1 MMILRRIFRIL
12 LYIFLGLLLL
22 WIFALQAGYMMMRTP
37 DAEMAEKISKKGQTI
52 VPQFF
57 DIQSSTGRGIH
68 AVAIISNDTLPWVVM
83 LHGSP
88 GSTDAY
94 LDYLAD
100 TSLSKRANLVA
111 MDRAGFGYS
120 DYGKAE
126 TSLSRQA
133 LDLKAVADKLAPGR
147 KVFLLSHSM
156 GGPVICRFAMDYPD
170 QIVGLINVAGS
181 VDADLEPHPWWQP
194 VLDVPPMK
202 WLLPGS
208 LWASNHEIRYLA
220 PELKLLMPLW
230 ANIRCPVE
238 IVHAQDD
245 QLVPVANVDF
255 CKKMLVNATYFN
267 IRLLEKGDHFILWS
281 RRDVVNAAIFALLR
295 AR

>member
-1 MMILRRIFRIL
+1 MILRRIFRIL
-12 LYIFLGLLLL
+12 MYIFLGLLLV
-22 WIFALQAGYMMMRTP
+22 WIIAVQAGYMMMRTP
-37 DAEMAEKISKKGQTI
+37 DAEMAEKMRAKGQPI
-52 VPQFF
+52 APQFF
-57 DIQSSTGRGIH
+57 DIQSSTGRKIH
-68 AVAIISNDTLPWVVM
+68 AIAVVSNDTLPWLVM

-120 DYGKAE
+120 DYGKPE
-126 TSLSRQA
+126 ISLSRQA
-133 LDLKAVADKLAPGR
+133 LDVKAVADKLAPGR

-156 GGPVICRFAMDYPD
+156 GGPVICRFAMDFPD
-170 QIVGLINVAGS
+170 QTAGLINVAGS

-194 VLDVPPMK
+194 VLDAPPMK

-208 LWASNHEIRYLA
+208 LWGSNHEIKYLG
-220 PELKLLMPLW
+220 PELKAMMQLW

-245 QLVPVANVDF
+245 KLVDVGNVAF
-255 CKKMLVNATYFN
+255 CQKMMVNAPYFN
-267 IRLLEKGDHFILWS
+267 VRLLDKGDHFILWS
-281 RRDVVNAAIFALLR
+281 RRDVVNAAIFELLK